1 MKCNVCGF
9 DNPKEKNFCQNCG
22 KSLNTE
28 KNSRYYHEKSSDN
41 EVEGYRDN
49 GRSSRSTRFVENQRL
64 KRAMRERQ
72 MAVKRAR
79 VLSAAMAV
87 MIIVVLI
94 NTVYISVKRHELA
107 NKSESTY
114 TMQEGD
120 KS

>member
-9 DNPKEKNFCQNCG
+9 DNPKGKNFCQNCG
-22 KSLNTE
+22 ESLRTE
-28 KNSRYYHEKSSDN
+28 KNSRYYHEKSSDT
-41 EVEGYRDN
+41 EVEDYRDT

-94 NTVYISVKRHELA
+94 NTVYISVKRHELT
-107 NKSESTY
+107 NKVGSDY
-114 TMQEGD
+114 TMQDGGD
-120 KS
+120 K